1 MTVALAV
8 IGHNNPP
15 EATPFDLSKEEIG
28 NLFMEATNWLD
39 GSGVN
44 SAKDAEEVSKLL
56 EMIRVAHKL
65 ADDRRVEENKPFD
78 EGKAA
83 VQEKYAPLIADT
95 KKQKGKTILAMDAC
109 KAALAPW
116 LKKLEAE
123 KMAAAEATRKEA
135 EEKARA
141 AQEALRASR
150 GDLEAR
156 EQAEALLQ
164 AAKTAEKVAT
174 KAENDKAHAT
184 GGSRAVGLRTVYRPV
199 MTDAREAAKHY
210 WLTRR
215 AEVESFFLSLAEK
228 DVRAGT
234 HNIPGF
240 NVIAERVL

>member
-1 MTVALAV
+1 MTSVALAV

-15 EATPFDLSKEEIG
+15 TPFDLSKEEIEG
-28 NLFMEATNWLD
+28 LFMEAKNWLD
-39 GSGVN
+39 GEGVQ
-44 SAKDAEEVSKLL
+44 SEEDATAVSKLL
-56 EMIRVAHKL
+56 ELVRSAHKM
-65 ADDRRVEENKPFD
+65 ADERRIEENKPFD
-78 EGKAA
+78 DGKAA

-109 KAALAPW
+109 KEALAPW
-116 LKKLEAE
+116 LKRVEAE
-123 KMAAAEATRKEA
+123 KMAAAEAARKEA

-141 AQEALRASR
+141 AQEALRSSR

-164 AAKTAEKVAT
+164 EAKVAEKVAT
-174 KAENDKAHAT
+174 KAENDKAHAK
-184 GGSRAVGLRTVYRPV
+184 GGARAVGLRTVYRPV

-215 AEVESFFLSLAEK
+215 EEVEAFFMSLAEK

-234 HNIPGF
+234 HAIPGF